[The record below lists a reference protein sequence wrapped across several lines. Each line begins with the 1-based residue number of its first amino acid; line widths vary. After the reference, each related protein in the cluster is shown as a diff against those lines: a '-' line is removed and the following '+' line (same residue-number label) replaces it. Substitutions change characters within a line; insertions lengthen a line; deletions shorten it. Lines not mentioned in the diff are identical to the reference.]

1 MPVFVALIC
10 AILVYVYM
18 KTGHGTSRAFR
29 NICFVEFFAAT
40 LIATVSPRWRFVFAG
55 FATLTLSR
63 LPSLLLQIPTHNLLF
78 PIFFGLALGAY
89 FRAARNDLSEPVA
102 RFGVAQILAVAII
115 IGCVRAILQNYWEPG
130 IGLVLENRIL
140 SDQMTSNYAVFL
152 ALTLGLH
159 LLAPIVWICVEQVN
173 PELEAG
179 DMASRLSIGILWG
192 IGANLIVMLLQGFVS
207 PLNTGITDRAIEAG
221 RRAGLFSDSGSAGA
235 AFLAF
240 VLPASFAFASLFHA
254 RIKKNKRWLASLLFF
269 WAIAIFTAS
278 FFGRVIVLASVGAL
292 VAWLFLIPLNRRVR
306 LIAGFA
312 ILFSFVCFG
321 LFLIWSGPVAFLSRI
336 DPVRAQLLETGI
348 VLIRQSPW
356 LGHGFNS
363 FVPALMELRK
373 SDPTILI
380 ENPAGLIPGILN
392 DAGIV
397 GLCILV
403 AMLVYYVLGLR
414 LLFLRKGAD
423 ENAAEA
429 TVVVIL
435 STLSMFLVFTVG
447 YHILAAE
454 VAAFV
459 FFPLL
464 VLPDSFRRT
473 KS

>member
-1 MPVFVALIC
+1 M
-10 AILVYVYM
+10 
-18 KTGHGTSRAFR
+18 
-29 NICFVEFFAAT
+29 
-40 LIATVSPRWRFVFAG
+40 VSPRWRFVFAG

-63 LPSLLLQIPTHNLLF
+63 APSLILQIPTHNLLF

-89 FRAARNDLSEPVA
+89 FRAARKGLPESVA
-102 RFGVAQILAVAII
+102 PFGVVQILAVAII
-115 IGCVRAILQNYWEPG
+115 IGCVRAVLQNYWEPG
-130 IGLVLENRIL
+130 VGLVFENRIL
-140 SDQMTSNYAVFL
+140 SEQMTTNYAVFL

-159 LLAPIVWICVEQVN
+159 LLAPIVWICAEQMN
-173 PELEAG
+173 PELDAG
-179 DMASRLSIGILWG
+179 DIASGLSIGILWG
-192 IGANLIVMLLQGFVS
+192 IGANLLVMVLQGLVS
-207 PLNTGITDRAIEAG
+207 PLNTGITDRAVEAG

-240 VLPASFAFASLFHA
+240 LLPASFAFASLFHA
-254 RIKKNKRWLASLLFF
+254 RIKSNKQWLASLLFF
-269 WAIAIFTAS
+269 WAIAILTAS
-278 FFGRVIVLASVGAL
+278 FFGRVIVLATLGAL
-292 VAWLFLIPLNRRVR
+292 VAWLFLIPVNRRVR
-306 LIAGFA
+306 IIAGGV

-356 LGHGFNS
+356 IGHGFNS

-397 GLCILV
+397 GLCILL
-403 AMLVYYVLGLR
+403 AMFLYYMLGLR
-414 LLFLRKGAD
+414 MLFLRNTGN
-423 ENAAEA
+423 ENAIEA
-429 TVVVIL
+429 TIVVSL
-435 STLSMFLVFTVG
+435 STLSMFLVFAVG